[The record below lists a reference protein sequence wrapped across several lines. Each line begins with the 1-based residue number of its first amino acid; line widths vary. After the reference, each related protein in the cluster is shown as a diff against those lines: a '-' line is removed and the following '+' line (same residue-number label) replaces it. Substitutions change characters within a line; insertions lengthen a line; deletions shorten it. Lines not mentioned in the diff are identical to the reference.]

1 MPYDGRL
8 LAGATVL
15 MAVVEAGSIARAAA
29 ALGLS
34 PSGAS
39 RALQRLEA
47 RIGVRLVDRTTRALS
62 LTDEGRRFYEQAGPL
77 IEGIEE
83 AALDVAGSGAAVRG
97 RLRVNID
104 AFFSRAVL
112 AERLPAFLARHPGL
126 GVELVMRDR
135 TGDLIAD
142 GFDLAIRFGEP
153 PAGRLI
159 ARKLAETRV
168 LTVAAPAYL
177 AARGEP
183 RHPHDLVEHDCID
196 FYDAASGRPYPWEF
210 RRWEEVVPVTP
221 AARLMV
227 SDSGTMAGA
236 CVAGAGIAQFLELG
250 TEDLVADGAVLP
262 ILTDWSDERF
272 PLYALMPSRHQ
283 RAARVRA
290 FVDFVVEAIAL
301 RRGA

>member
-8 LAGATVL
+8 IAGASVL

-47 RIGVRLVDRTTRALS
+47 RVGVRLVDRTTRALS

-77 IEGIEE
+77 IEGIEQ
-83 AALDVAGSGAAVRG
+83 AALDAAGAGAAVRG

-112 AERLPAFLARHPGL
+112 AERLPDFLARHPDL
-126 GVELVMRDR
+126 NVELVMRDR

-142 GFDLAIRFGEP
+142 GFDLAVRFGDP

-168 LTVAAPAYL
+168 LTVAAPSYL
-177 AARGEP
+177 AMHGIP
-183 RHPHDLVEHDCID
+183 RHPGDLAHHTCID

-210 RRWEEVVPVTP
+210 RRGDEVLPVTP
-221 AARLMV
+221 PARLMV

-250 TEDLVADGAVLP
+250 TEDLVASGQVVPVLA
-262 ILTDWSDERF
+262 DWSDELF

-290 FVDFVVEAIAL
+290 FVDFVIEAVAA
-301 RRGA
+301 RRA

>member
-8 LAGATVL
+8 IAGATVL

-62 LTDEGRRFYEQAGPL
+62 LTDEGRRFYDQAGPL

-83 AALDVAGSGAAVRG
+83 AALDVAGAVSAVRG

-112 AERLPAFLARHPGL
+112 AARLPDFLARHPDL

-142 GFDLAIRFGEP
+142 GFDLAIRFGDP
-153 PAGRLI
+153 PAGRLV
-159 ARKLAETRV
+159 ARKLTETRV
-168 LTVAAPAYL
+168 LTVAAPSYL
-177 AARGEP
+177 AVHGVP
-183 RHPHDLVEHDCID
+183 RHPADLAHHACID

-210 RRWEEVVPVTP
+210 RRGDEVLPVTP
-221 AARLMV
+221 PARLMV
-227 SDSGTMAGA
+227 SDSGTMAGV

-250 TEDLVADGAVLP
+250 TEDLIASGQVVP
-262 ILTDWSDERF
+262 VLTDWSDELF

-290 FVDFVVEAIAL
+290 FVDFVIEAVAA
-301 RRGA
+301 RRA